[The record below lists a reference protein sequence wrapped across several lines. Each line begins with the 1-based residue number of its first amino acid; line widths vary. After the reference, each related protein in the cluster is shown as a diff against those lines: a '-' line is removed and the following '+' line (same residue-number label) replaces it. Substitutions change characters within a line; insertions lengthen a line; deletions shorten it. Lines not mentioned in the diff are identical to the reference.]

1 MSTTLNLVFQY
12 RSLVAKCESEAGLDF
27 EEIDALATIEALFE
41 RNDNAAD
48 PTDLW
53 SCRRRFLR
61 EEVDMSAMLRGTR
74 LHDRVDIVDIGPG
87 GLVCKGAPFVE
98 VDRIV
103 EIVFDDFEL
112 DLSYRFVGRVRRIEE
127 ADDGDCILGL
137 EFIGSPLLVHY
148 GQPSETTEVLER
160 IAA

>member
-12 RSLVAKCESEAGLDF
+12 RTLVAKCESDAGLDF
-27 EEIDALATIEALFE
+27 DEIDALATIEALFE

-61 EEVDMSAMLRGTR
+61 EEVELDAMLRGSR
-74 LHDRVDIVDIGPG
+74 LHDRVEIVDIGPG
-87 GLVCKGAPFVE
+87 GLVCKNAPFVE

-103 EIVFDDFEL
+103 EVVFDDLEL
-112 DLSYRFVGRVRRIEE
+112 DLSYRFMGRVRRIEE
-127 ADDGDCILGL
+127 NDECECVLGL
-137 EFIGSPLLVHY
+137 EFVGSPLLVHY